1 MHTMRANARAR
12 NVRTVACGR
21 CLRGGGTHRNLTA
34 FSSKPRQRQQAQGRR
49 RHGVEAKQ
57 EEADARVEV
66 TETNVVANEDDKP
79 GVEAA
84 VATLKFYK
92 RVISPLLPAS
102 CRFVPTCSAY
112 ATASYRTYGVAK
124 GTVLTAW
131 RLARC
136 NPFAGSGYDPPSWP
150 PPGLL
155 ATPRA
160 FDATERVMPL
170 SEVCSAYAVVALTPW
185 LVTEV
190 VLFARDI
197 LM

>member
-1 MHTMRANARAR
+1 MISILTTALLQCRVDRTQYIHLVYERKQILTYVKGEEWWPPARRLGVGNSLPQGDNKMHTMRANARAR

-21 CLRGGGTHRNLTA
+21 CLRGGGTHRNLTT

-112 ATASYRTYGVAK
+112 ATAR
-124 GTVLTAW
+124 
-131 RLARC
+131 
-136 NPFAGSGYDPPSWP
+136 
-150 PPGLL
+150 
-155 ATPRA
+155 
-160 FDATERVMPL
+160 
-170 SEVCSAYAVVALTPW
+170 
-185 LVTEV
+185 
-190 VLFARDI
+190 
-197 LM
+197 